1 MSGSFLRPV
10 TEADAPALLA
20 IYAPYVRNTAITFE
34 YDVPTEAEFARRIR
48 TTLTRFPYLA
58 AVRDGEILGYAYTGP
73 FAARPAYQWAA
84 ETSIYIRQDAHRL
97 GLGKRLYEAIEAI
110 SKAQGLTNLYAK
122 ITCPTGPDPYVTRD
136 SVEFHAAL
144 GYALV
149 GSFHNCGC
157 KFGRWY
163 DMVCMEKMLS
173 SHVPNPGKPIPF
185 PELDLKSILK

>member
-1 MSGSFLRPV
+1 MSDVLLRPV
-10 TEADAPALLA
+10 TEADASALLA

-34 YDVPTEAEFARRIR
+34 YEVPTEAEFARRIR

-84 ETSIYIRQDAHRL
+84 ETSIYIRQDVHRL
-97 GLGKRLYEAIEAI
+97 GLGMRLYEAIESV

-122 ITCPTGPDPYVTRD
+122 ITSPAGLDPYLTRD
-136 SVEFHAAL
+136 SIEFHTTL
-144 GYALV
+144 GYTLA
-149 GSFHNCGC
+149 GTFHNCGC

-163 DMVCMEKMLS
+163 DMVCMEKILS
-173 SHVPNPGKPIPF
+173 DHVPNPEKPIPF
-185 PELDLKSILK
+185 PELDLEAILK

>member
-1 MSGSFLRPV
+1 MSDFLLRPV

-34 YDVPTEAEFARRIR
+34 YEVPTEAEFARRIR

-110 SKAQGLTNLYAK
+110 SKAQADEPLCEDHLPHRA
-122 ITCPTGPDPYVTRD
+122 GPLCDPGQR
-136 SVEFHAAL
+136 
-144 GYALV
+144 
-149 GSFHNCGC
+149 
-157 KFGRWY
+157 
-163 DMVCMEKMLS
+163 
-173 SHVPNPGKPIPF
+173 
-185 PELDLKSILK
+185 

>member
-34 YDVPTEAEFARRIR
+34 YEVPTEAEFARRIR

-97 GLGKRLYEAIEAI
+97 GLGKRALR
-110 SKAQGLTNLYAK
+110 SHRGHLQGPGADEPLCEDHLPHRA
-122 ITCPTGPDPYVTRD
+122 GPLCDPRQ
-136 SVEFHAAL
+136 
-144 GYALV
+144 
-149 GSFHNCGC
+149 
-157 KFGRWY
+157 R
-163 DMVCMEKMLS
+163 
-173 SHVPNPGKPIPF
+173 
-185 PELDLKSILK
+185 